1 MANCSVADAQWI
13 LHSAAT
19 DNTSAQHYKTKRI
32 PNVKLNCCFSV
43 TEISLKSWLCGGKV
57 EVVPCSRV
65 GHVFRRRHPYTFP
78 EGSANTYLR

>member
-1 MANCSVADAQWI
+1 MNLHICTTLKNKEFQQMAEGCPNIKFNCW
-13 LHSAAT
+13 
-19 DNTSAQHYKTKRI
+19 
-32 PNVKLNCCFSV
+32 FSV

-78 EGSANTYLR
+78 GGSANTYLR